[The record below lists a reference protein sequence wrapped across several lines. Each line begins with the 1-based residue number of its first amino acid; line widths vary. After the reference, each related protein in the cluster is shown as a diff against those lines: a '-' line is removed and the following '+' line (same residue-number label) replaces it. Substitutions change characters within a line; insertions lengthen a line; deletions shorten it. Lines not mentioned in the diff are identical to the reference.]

1 MADINRY
8 ILDDDYEECRI
19 DKLLAEFN
27 PELSRSFIQRI
38 IDSQGVFVNGK
49 AVKASF
55 KPKCSDEIVISIPE
69 KVMPDI
75 VPEDIPLDIV
85 YEDKDIIIVNKPKN
99 MVVHP
104 AAGNYTGTLVNALMY
119 HCRDNLS
126 GINGVLRPGIVHRI
140 DKDTT
145 GLIVACKN
153 DIAHKKVAEQLKE
166 HSITRRY
173 EAIALGLFK
182 TPEGRVEA
190 PIGRNPND
198 RKKMA
203 INEKNG
209 KPAATNYKV
218 LDTIDGRFSHIQCIL
233 ETGRTHQIRVH
244 MTSLG
249 HPLLG
254 DTVYGPEK
262 GFSKVF
268 GLELEGQC
276 LHAGV
281 LGLIHPSSGEY
292 MEFSVEPPAY
302 FKAILEHR
310 DK

>member
-8 ILDDDYEECRI
+8 ILEEDYEECRI

-27 PELSRSFIQRI
+27 PELSRSFIKRI
-38 IDSQGVFVNGK
+38 IEESGVFVNGK
-49 AVKASF
+49 PVKASF
-55 KPKCSDEIVISIPE
+55 KPNGGDEIVISIPD
-69 KVMPDI
+69 KVIPDI
-75 VPEDIPLDIV
+75 VPENIPLDIV
-85 YEDKDIIIVNKPKN
+85 YEDDDIIIINKEKN

-104 AAGNYTGTLVNALMY
+104 AAGNYSGTIVNALMY

-153 DIAHKKVAEQLKE
+153 DYSHRNVAEQLKN
-166 HSITRRY
+166 HIITRRY
-173 EAIALGLFK
+173 EAIALGIFK
-182 TPEGRVEA
+182 DASGRVDA

-203 INEKNG
+203 INEQNG
-209 KPAATNYKV
+209 KNAITNYTV
-218 LDTIDGRFSHIQCIL
+218 YGTVDRRFSHIQCIL

-244 MTSLG
+244 MASLG

-268 GLELEGQC
+268 GIELQGQC

-281 LGLIHPSSGEY
+281 LGLVHPVTGKY
-292 MEFSVEPPAY
+292 MEFSAEPPGY
-302 FKAILEHR
+302 FKKILEHK
-310 DK
+310 D